1 MLHKSATEHA
11 YGSMAKQTPYLQ
23 RRGDTFSFR
32 IAVPS
37 DLLPVV
43 GKREFIKSLR
53 TTDKYIA
60 VPLALQLAATA
71 KQLFN
76 GLKGNMQESDKS
88 KLMELLRE
96 KKHKLRLDEQTEQHE
111 DELINLRLRHNKELK
126 HAKVE
131 AENEAFKRFL
141 ASSHAGAVS
150 AQPTSTGSSTEGLKT
165 PSAPMFSTVIN
176 AFLEGY
182 PKNKHPDMF
191 KKHNQ
196 VLPMFLEVIG
206 DKPINALK
214 QADINGF
221 FELLGNLPQR
231 WPDKCRILKLSIREL
246 AELEHPITLGPRTFE
261 DTYKASVRP
270 FLKGAKISWQD
281 QGFPLGLTTD
291 GIEYLGDREEGENK
305 QRALTLVELKRL
317 FEGREMMAFA
327 NDSNLAHCFWLPHVG
342 LYTGARVNEI
352 CQLNPQI
359 DIFQD
364 SDSGLWCLWIN
375 EKTETDARIRKSVK
389 TGDSR
394 KVPVHEKLIE
404 LGFLEYVKR
413 VKLRGAKLLFPNW
426 QPINRRA
433 SGEAEKWF
441 RQLLRETKL
450 RDETPKAKILGMH
463 IFRHTLLTYGAKQKP
478 PLSLFCITGHVQDA
492 LPIAASGA
500 GKGYL
505 TLSLLSSLKD
515 RAALLDQ
522 LDYGLTF
529 FRPKSI

>member
-1 MLHKSATEHA
+1 MS
-11 YGSMAKQTPYLQ
+11 KQTPYLQ

-37 DLLPVV
+37 ELQNVT
-43 GKREFIKSLR
+43 GKREYIKSLQ
-53 TTDKYIA
+53 TTDKNIA
-60 VPLALQLAATA
+60 VPLALRLAATA
-71 KQLFN
+71 KQLFYE
-76 GLKGNMQESDKS
+76 LKVGMS
-88 KLMELLRE
+88 KPDNSRQLTLN
-96 KKHKLRLDEQTEQHE
+96 KKTKLISEDE
-111 DELINLRLRHNKELK
+111 DELDEGEGLRFNYEMFLDLDDGGFLK
-126 HAKVE
+126 GIKLQAEPHEQEAVNSAIKTALEHAPK
-131 AENEAFKRFL
+131 L
-141 ASSHAGAVS
+141 SQHLT
-150 AQPTSTGSSTEGLKT
+150 PTSTIENAPKALKT
-165 PSAPMFSTVIN
+165 PSAPKFSTVIN

-182 PKNKHPDMF
+182 PENKHPDMF

-196 VLPMFLEVIG
+196 VLPMLLKVIG
-206 DKPINALK
+206 DKPINEMK

-231 WPDKCRILKLSIREL
+231 WPDKCRKLKLNIREL
-246 AELEHPITLGPRTFE
+246 AELEHPKTLGPITFE

-375 EKTETDARIRKSVK
+375 EKTESDARIRKSVK

-394 KVPVHEKLIE
+394 KVPIHKKLIE
-404 LGFLEYVKR
+404 LGFLEYVNR
-413 VKLRGAKLLFPNW
+413 VKSEGAKLLFPKW
-426 QPINRRA
+426 KPFNRRA

-450 RDETPKAKILGMH
+450 RDETPKAKVLGMH
-463 IFRHTLLTYGAKQKP
+463 IFRHTLLTYGAMQKP
-478 PLSLFCITGHVQDA
+478 PLSLFCITGHAQGD
-492 LPIAASGA
+492 LPIPATGS

-505 TLSLLSSLKD
+505 TLSLLSSLQD
-515 RAALLDQ
+515 RATLLDQ

-529 FRPKSI
+529 FKPKSV